1 MNRKLRTTVP
11 MVPNQMQPSLPDYN
25 LLQKKEKVSREH
37 QKLNFDRRH
46 KARPLKLLEPG
57 QRVWISDIGI
67 EGTVKQQIEPG
78 SYLVTTAQGTIRRNR
93 PHLKYY
99 RFQSDQDDTAR
110 YSDSDDE
117 DIIGEMRDREPEPDS
132 IQTRTPDRE
141 PASGGGQME
150 SNGIQRTRS
159 GRVSKRPNYLNPT
172 W

>member
-1 MNRKLRTTVP
+1 
-11 MVPNQMQPSLPDYN
+11 MQPSLPNYD

-57 QRVWISDIGI
+57 QRVWISDMRI
-67 EGTVKQQIEPG
+67 EGTVKQQIEPR

-93 PHLKYY
+93 RHLKYC
-99 RFQSDQDDTAR
+99 RFQSNQDDTAR
-110 YSDSDDE
+110 YPDSDDE
-117 DIIGEMRDREPEPDS
+117 DIRERHDREPEPDS
-132 IQTRTPDRE
+132 IQMPDRE
-141 PASGGGQME
+141 PESEDVQMPEVE
-150 SNGIQRTRS
+150 SDGIQRTRS